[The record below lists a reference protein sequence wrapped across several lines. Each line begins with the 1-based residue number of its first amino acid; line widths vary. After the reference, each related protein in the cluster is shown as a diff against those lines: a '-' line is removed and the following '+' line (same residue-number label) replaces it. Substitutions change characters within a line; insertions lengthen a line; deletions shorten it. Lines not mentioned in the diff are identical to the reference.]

1 MSEKENTKKE
11 RFSYKKGK
19 KNSRFSSEG
28 QSYLYSRHTGGLDH
42 LTDYKGLIYHFYEP
56 RFIYFAET
64 DDEYKYMNENYSYEI
79 QLLIK
84 DEIKYFYY
92 PDFLKNQSKTKD
104 MLKQLEKT
112 EEYEKFVNDF
122 TECLIQINGDKYPVI
137 KWILNSIYKKSDFN
151 GNMYYMEVW
160 NEEKLIKNIIENTI
174 QLSQD
179 FKNFIKILGEKDA
192 QFLIRSEYY
201 GKSENAKQ
209 NKSRRW
215 RKNIETNRRR
225 KERRERKNNIKNH
238 Y

>member
-1 MSEKENTKKE
+1 MK
-11 RFSYKKGK
+11 
-19 KNSRFSSEG
+19 
-28 QSYLYSRHTGGLDH
+28 D
-42 LTDYKGLIYHFYEP
+42 
-56 RFIYFAET
+56 
-64 DDEYKYMNENYSYEI
+64 KYTSEI

-84 DEIKYFYY
+84 DEIKYFYNH
-92 PDFLKNQSKTKD
+92 DFLKNQSKTKD

-122 TECLIQINGDKYPVI
+122 TECLIQINGDKYPAI
-137 KWILNSIYKKSDFN
+137 KWILNNIYKKSDFN

-179 FKNFIKILGEKDA
+179 FIKILGEKDA
-192 QFLIRSEYY
+192 EFLIRSEYY
-201 GKSENAKQ
+201 GKSENTKE
-209 NKSRRW
+209 NKSRKW

-225 KERRERKNNIKNH
+225 KERRERKNNIKKI